1 MKNIYKALCF
11 VVLATFLV
19 ACPKDDSTTG
29 VVIRDRTEVYVENLA
44 AINSYLDNNYLTVDA
59 ITGEATIRAIDAGQT
74 SIRAEYPLESINVK
88 NDSRKN
94 LYTDGRIDDPVDYQ
108 LYYIVLNEGT
118 GNTPKS
124 VDSTFTAYKGWN
136 LNNVIFDQNNQG
148 IWFSFPQMTANDPVT
163 ISGYRQI
170 LNKIKTSPDGT
181 GSTLN
186 PDGTTAW
193 NNYGN
198 VIVFIPSGL
207 AYFSRYDLPNIGE
220 YQPIVFQIKLFA
232 SRTRDH
238 DGDKVRSIYE
248 DRNNDNNYFNDDSD
262 GDFLPDFLD
271 LDDDGDG
278 LLTKNENTYDSG
290 GVVIIP
296 FADCD
301 GDGIPNYLDLDRC
314 L

>member
-1 MKNIYKALCF
+1 M
-11 VVLATFLV
+11 
-19 ACPKDDSTTG
+19 
-29 VVIRDRTEVYVENLA
+29 
-44 AINSYLDNNYLTVDA
+44 
-59 ITGEATIRAIDAGQT
+59 
-74 SIRAEYPLESINVK
+74 
-88 NDSRKN
+88 
-94 LYTDGRIDDPVDYQ
+94 YTDGRIDDPVDYQ